1 MSKNTFEQIAAQQ
14 LTDPAYD
21 PQSDDK
27 KSLEGVP
34 VTEPNQAD
42 LSSSGITVLGSY
54 LNSYTTSGRRQNG
67 TGNEFYP
74 SWEAS
79 EAPSLNR
86 PTGKKEIQKEGKSF
100 LQQDDNAKISSDAFF
115 DTKDL
120 EDLLSKDGSKES
132 PSGNELLRSVEG
144 NDHPLVRAVLDKLT
158 KDNVYTPEKHT
169 QFIKDNGTTNEEI
182 ATRGLFTIQRD
193 LGSFILDGK
202 QGKNESSGRRVQ
214 VSDMSKMALA
224 LLAQS
229 VGNYTAAGSIMENGT
244 ISFLSRNLAN
254 PVEQLGIQGVSV
266 DRLRLSGLY
275 SSNPDIRRLID
286 GAKGQNDLIT
296 TQNQTNL
303 NNRGISS
310 DGGTDPKL
318 QSSAYNSV
326 SHSQLN
332 SFMAP
337 FGGLV
342 GSAGMLTIAIEG
354 VLGLL
359 AISLL
364 LSALPKGETKDYI
377 DPESPWLYGLGS
389 HRKNETTGATTILYD
404 LLRITDT
411 DYDFKSCVETGIL
424 LLLGFNPS
432 VGKTGLK
439 AALSNPASL
448 GVFAA
453 NLALTPSY
461 YANLFRQITR
471 DTNDVVAGFREIGG
485 TYSSGLTSIA
495 AAIDKLVNSKAYQFV
510 MMAAGVGDAALKSI
524 NGQLDM
530 GTTNVLLQNQDI
542 VPEQLEDKSS
552 KSFRALGD
560 WRRHVSRWSGGRNPL
575 SLHTFPAAIV
585 RQTETAGKHTAIR
598 SYKKPSRDEV
608 ESIENDLDA
617 EYMPFYFH
625 DLRTH
630 EIISLPAFI
639 TQFDES
645 FNVTYNSNIG
655 YGRQDPVRIYDNTE
669 RSMSFG
675 FKLVAFNKED
685 FDEMWFMVNKLVAM
699 CYPQYSKG
707 RERQFSENETEYKFT
722 QPFSQV
728 PAASPM
734 IRLRLGD
741 VLKSNYSLSSAK
753 KLFGDLSIEA
763 ATERNEYEVAKANN
777 IEKAR
782 KKFEADK
789 LGTMFEYGK
798 LKDPTKTFPYASL
811 GGRRK
816 ATWPDYAVVNF
827 VPASFAGKFNLG
839 SIIPGTKDNQ
849 RDVIAK
855 STTGSGWDI
864 IKVTAADIAFDVASA
879 KKAISADVEA
889 AKAKLDAK
897 LKLIRAPTNTQQSD
911 FFRPENNAIIRSF
924 NSTRGK
930 GLAGVIT
937 SLAFDYGTYPYE
949 ITPGSRAPKMIDV
962 SLGFAPIHDLPLG
975 LDYKGEL
982 RAPSHPVGG
991 IAGDFGDVYDDV
1003 PPSAADLESVSSQ
1016 ISDLFG
1022 SNTVAGQ
1029 ETMERLSKIAKGPN
1043 DKSKG
1048 A

>member
-14 LTDPAYD
+14 LTDPAHD

-27 KSLEGVP
+27 KNLEGIP

-42 LSSSGITVLGSY
+42 ISLSGITVLGSY
-54 LNSYTTSGRRQNG
+54 LNNYTTSGRRQNG

-100 LQQDDNAKISSDAFF
+100 LQQDENAKISSDAFF
-115 DTKDL
+115 DPKDL
-120 EDLLSKDGSKES
+120 EELLSKDGSKES
-132 PSGNELLRSVEG
+132 PSGNELLHSVEG

-158 KDNVYTPEKHT
+158 KDNVYTPEAHT
-169 QFIKDNGTTNEEI
+169 QFIKDNGTSNEEI

-193 LGSFILDGK
+193 LGSFVLDGK
-202 QGKNESSGRRVQ
+202 QGKNASSGQRVQ

-224 LLAQS
+224 LLANS
-229 VGNYTAAGSIMENGT
+229 VGNYGAANSIMTNGT
-244 ISFLSRNLAN
+244 ISFLSMNLAN

-275 SSNPDIRRLID
+275 SSNPDIRRLIA

-310 DGGTDPKL
+310 DGGADPKL
-318 QSSAYNSV
+318 QYSAYNGV

-332 SFMAP
+332 SFMTP

-364 LSALPKGETKDYI
+364 LSTLPKGDTKDYI

-411 DYDFKSCVETGIL
+411 DYDFKSCVEAGIL

-453 NLALTPSY
+453 NLALSPSY

-485 TYSSGLTSIA
+485 TYTSGLTSMA

-510 MMAAGVGDAALKSI
+510 MIAAGVGDAALKSI

-530 GTTNVLLQNQDI
+530 GTTSVLFRNQDI
-542 VPEQLEDKSS
+542 VPEQLEDKSL
-552 KSFRALGD
+552 KSFRAIGE

-585 RQTETAGKHTAIR
+585 RQTETIGQPTIR
-598 SYKKPSRDEV
+598 SYKKPSRHEV

-707 RERQFSENETEYKFT
+707 RERQFSENGTAYKFT

-741 VLKSNYSLSSAK
+741 VLRSNYSLNSAK
-753 KLFGDLSIEA
+753 KLFGDLSIDA
-763 ATERNEYEVAKANN
+763 AAERNEYETAKANN
-777 IEKAR
+777 VEKAR
-782 KKFEADK
+782 KKFDGDK
-789 LGTMFEYGK
+789 FGTMFKYGK
-798 LKDPTKTFPYASL
+798 LKDPTKTFPYTSL
-811 GGRRK
+811 GGIRK
-816 ATWPDYAVVNF
+816 ATWPDYATVNF

-839 SIIPGTKDNQ
+839 SIIPGTRDNQ

-855 STTGSGWDI
+855 STTGADRYI
-864 IKVTAADIAFDVASA
+864 IKITEADLAFDVASA
-879 KKAISADVEA
+879 KKAISSDVEA
-889 AKAKLDAK
+889 AKLKLDAK
-897 LKLIRAPTNTQQSD
+897 LKQTQSPSNTQQD
-911 FFRPENNAIIRSF
+911 EFFNPANNAIIRSF

-991 IAGDFGDVYDDV
+991 IAGNFGDVYDDV
-1003 PPSAADLESVSSQ
+1003 LPTSEDLASISKSQ
-1016 ISDLFG
+1016 LSDLIG

-1029 ETMERLSKIAKGPN
+1029 ETLESLSKIAKGPN